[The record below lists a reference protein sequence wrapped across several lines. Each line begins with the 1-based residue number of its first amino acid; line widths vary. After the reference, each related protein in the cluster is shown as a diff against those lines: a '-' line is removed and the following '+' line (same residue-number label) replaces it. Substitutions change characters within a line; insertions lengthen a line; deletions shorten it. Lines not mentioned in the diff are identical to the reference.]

1 VFRAEFPAENVGAL
15 STELVEEFF
24 RALAVHARV
33 NLHVEVLYGKNSH
46 HIAEAMFK
54 ASARAFCA
62 AASRDPRVVGV
73 PSTKGVL

>member
-1 VFRAEFPAENVGAL
+1 M

-24 RALAVHARV
+24 RALAVHSRV
-33 NLHVEVLYGKNSH
+33 NLHLEVLYGKNSH

-54 ASARAFCA
+54 AAARAYCRA
-62 AASRDPRVVGV
+62 VTRDPRVIGV